1 MNDFTPEEIEQFKRR
16 LAAEQ
21 QAAQTQAL
29 THRGAAPTPPSSA
42 PQARMY
48 DPSTGTIGGEV
59 NPLVRALMGMG
70 AGTERTLASAGEML
84 GMVSPERYQQIE
96 QETAPFMTGAPGS
109 AGGMAGELATSTL
122 LAGPAGRVMGVAG
135 PAARAIGEGALIGAI
150 TARPEDRKT
159 GAAYGAV
166 GGAAVPAMSSV
177 YKGVTRGMEVTSAA
191 RKLQRRGVE
200 LTPGQMKPE
209 GSWAMIEE
217 SMTRIPLIGTPVSS
231 ARERGWQQTQA
242 LIAKES
248 APPGYTPPK
257 RSDVRD
263 TYKDLRQAYAEAYDQ
278 FKGYPLKPELVRVQG
293 GNVPL
298 SQAMA
303 VSRQAAADPKSRKYV
318 QSFIDNELG
327 RVKGRQLDSADL
339 LEIRSNIRSKMRELS
354 GNQNYP
360 DAEGLLK
367 TAEKRATEVL
377 ESQLPP
383 DAMKSLRA
391 VDAKYGN
398 FKVLENAIERSKDRP
413 DAFTPAQF
421 SMAVKES
428 TPSKGQYAAGG
439 GRMRDIARESA
450 DVFSP
455 RTPMTG
461 AQQPS
466 QLAGYVVGAPLSLL
480 YGQNRSAQLARAL
493 MSGQTRFQQMVRE
506 QERAFRRKLTA
517 NEREDLARLVGASAA
532 FGAESERPY
541 FATTAED

>member
-150 TARPEDRKT
+150 TAGPEDRKT

-177 YKGVTRGMEVTSAA
+177 YKGVTRGMEVTPAA

>member
-21 QAAQTQAL
+21 QAAQAQAL
-29 THRGAAPTPPSSA
+29 THRGVAPTPPSSA

-70 AGTERTLASAGEML
+70 AGTEKTLASAGEML
-84 GMVSPERYQQIE
+84 GMVSPERYQQVE
-96 QETAPFMTGAPGS
+96 QETFPFMTGVPG
-109 AGGMAGELATSTL
+109 AVGGMAGELATSTL

-135 PAARAIGEGALIGAI
+135 PMARAIGEGALIGAI
-150 TARPEDRKT
+150 TAGPEDRKT
-159 GAAYGAV
+159 GAAYGAA
-166 GGAAVPAMSSV
+166 GGAAVPALSSV
-177 YKGVTRGMEVTSAA
+177 YKGVTRGMEIAPAA

-217 SMTRIPLIGTPVSS
+217 SMMRIPLVGPRVAA
-231 ARERGWQQTQA
+231 ARERGWQQTKN
-242 LIAKES
+242 LISKES
-248 APPGYTPPK
+248 APPGYMPPD
-257 RSDVRD
+257 RADVRD
-263 TYKDLRQAYAEAYDQ
+263 AYKDLKNAYDTAYDQ
-278 FKGYPLKPELVRVQG
+278 FKGYPLQPAMMRVQG

-298 SQAMA
+298 TQFMA
-303 VSRQAAADPKSRKYV
+303 VPRQAAADPKSRRYV
-318 QSFIDNELG
+318 QTFIDNELG
-327 RVKGRQLDSADL
+327 RIKGRQLDSKDL
-339 LEIRSNIRSKMRELS
+339 LEIRSNIRAKIRDLS
-354 GNQNYP
+354 GNQNFP

-367 TAEKRATEVL
+367 TAEQRATEVL

-383 DAMKSLRA
+383 NVMKSLRE

-398 FKVLENAIERSKDRP
+398 FKVLESAIDRSKDRP

-480 YGQNRSAQLARAL
+480 YGKNRGAQLARAL

-506 QERAFRRKLTA
+506 QERALRRKLTA
-517 NEREDLARLVGASAA
+517 DEREDLARLVGASAA
-532 FGAESERPY
+532 FGAESDRPY